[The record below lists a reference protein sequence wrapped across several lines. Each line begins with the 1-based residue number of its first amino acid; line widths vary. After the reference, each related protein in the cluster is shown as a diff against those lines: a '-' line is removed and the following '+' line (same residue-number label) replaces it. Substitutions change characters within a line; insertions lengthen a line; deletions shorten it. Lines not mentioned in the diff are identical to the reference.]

1 MHSSW
6 KCVLLSRLLDR
17 GRKLPKTT
25 TASLARCF
33 SLCLTKGKTMKR
45 LLEAYKKLP
54 SPTNRAKLQAY
65 LRKHMMATC
74 LATPEEIAFLRA
86 HQFI

>member
-1 MHSSW
+1 
-6 KCVLLSRLLDR
+6 
-17 GRKLPKTT
+17 
-25 TASLARCF
+25 
-33 SLCLTKGKTMKR
+33 MKR

-86 HQFI
+86 NQFI